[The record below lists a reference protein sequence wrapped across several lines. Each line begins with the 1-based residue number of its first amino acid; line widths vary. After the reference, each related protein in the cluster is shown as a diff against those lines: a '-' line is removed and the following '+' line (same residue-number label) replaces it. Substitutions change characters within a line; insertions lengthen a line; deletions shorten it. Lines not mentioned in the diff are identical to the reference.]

1 MTRPA
6 LTALCLAMLALP
18 AFAPPAAAQE
28 IHPERSFVLRCHFT
42 RSCISGGC
50 GEEDYDTLLEV
61 EGAGAIFRDAQV
73 ELALTGGFDPATGQL
88 SFASEPVD
96 EAAYFFSDF
105 GDAGAIL
112 SIHTQAEGQAI
123 GITFDGKC
131 YEEE

>member
-1 MTRPA
+1 MTRLAPRLA
-6 LTALCLAMLALP
+6 RLAAVLLCALALP
-18 AFAPPAAAQE
+18 APAQE

-42 RSCISGGC
+42 RSCIAGGC

-73 ELALTGGFDPATGQL
+73 ELALTGGFDPSTGQL
-88 SFASEPVD
+88 SFASEPFD

-131 YEEE
+131 FEEE